1 MRISFY
7 RSNKTIHWT
16 TFDPLNF
23 INDLPDFA
31 KKNLDTSKMDSM
43 LAEVWK
49 FLVLA
54 MVYTSSG
61 GVGTGGGARAPP
73 NFFKGL
79 KVPFFVMKRALFCD
93 EKCPFL

>member
-1 MRISFY
+1 MRVSFY

-61 GVGTGGGARAPP
+61 A
-73 NFFKGL
+73 
-79 KVPFFVMKRALFCD
+79 
-93 EKCPFL
+93 